1 MIVLS
6 KAQRW
11 FCAEVNLASRLWASP
26 PKTWDLFL
34 WDNSGSCTPPPLS
47 ALPWGY
53 QILVTFLL
61 LRTQV
66 FSDWIMCWGK
76 KRKKRKQLVQFAHF
90 LLFHTVLAFILSLA
104 FFTLLDPTSRHD
116 SCFGY
121 KPIMHSTALSWP
133 IASLKFSSMLSC
145 IMPKFIHVTVSPSC
159 LAF

>member
-6 KAQRW
+6 KAQGW
-11 FCAEVNLASRLWASP
+11 FCAEVNLASKLWASP

-34 WDNSGSCTPPPLS
+34 WDNSGCCTPPPLS
-47 ALPWGY
+47 ALPWSY
-53 QILVTFLL
+53 QILVTVLL

-66 FSDWIMCWGK
+66 FSDWIICWGK
-76 KRKKRKQLVQFAHF
+76 KRKKRKQFVQFALFFCYFTLFLLSSCPWHFSHF
-90 LLFHTVLAFILSLA
+90 LTLPLDMIL
-104 FFTLLDPTSRHD
+104 
-116 SCFGY
+116 FGY